1 MHLRPGHASHR
12 VPLTSEAHLMKTT
25 RDFRPLTDRY
35 HFDTG
40 PCSYANGFAQV
51 DTRQDAS
58 YYGTWCSPAERT
70 IVSFSEGDVTTTLCE
85 TDEEFV
91 TELRE
96 LARWANEAGYG
107 PTKIDAVFHDEL
119 RQAFENLGLAD
130 LLH

>member
-1 MHLRPGHASHR
+1 MHLRPGPTFHR
-12 VPLTSEAHLMKTT
+12 TPTSEAHPMKTT

-40 PCSYANGFAQV
+40 PCSYGNGFAQV
-51 DTRQDAS
+51 DSRQDAS

-70 IVSFSEGDVTTTLCE
+70 IVSFSEGDVTTTVCE

-91 TELRE
+91 AEIRE
-96 LARWANEAGYG
+96 LARWTDEAGHG
-107 PTKIDAVFHDEL
+107 PMKIDAVCHDEL
-119 RQAFENLGLAD
+119 RQAFEKLGLAD